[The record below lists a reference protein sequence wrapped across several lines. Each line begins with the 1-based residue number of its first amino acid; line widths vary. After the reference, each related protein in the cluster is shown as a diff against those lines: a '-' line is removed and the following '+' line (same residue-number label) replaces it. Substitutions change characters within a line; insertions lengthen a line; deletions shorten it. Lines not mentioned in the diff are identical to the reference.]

1 MQPAPPAGTQGE
13 EGYKKHGIGVHPPLV
28 GRPGASGELG
38 STPQKSDHHSTTQT
52 SVKSERDSDW
62 KNTGWN
68 GWLTILIR
76 SRDLDQIS
84 RSRFDL
90 SIRYLDLSIWIWS
103 FDPDLVSRSRFDLSI
118 SIEITIMESVIYKL
132 GVGHA
137 KLPEKAQLV

>member
-1 MQPAPPAGTQGE
+1 MQPAPPTGTQGE
-13 EGYKKHGIGVHPPLV
+13 RSLQHGIKVPPPLV
-28 GRPGASGELG
+28 ARPGASGESEL
-38 STPQKSDHHSTTQT
+38 SRETSDHHSTIQT
-52 SVKSERDSDW
+52 SVQSEKDSDW

-118 SIEITIMESVIYKL
+118 SIEITSMESVIYKL